1 MALTQFVILLCLL
14 AVLVAALLIARFA
27 QEQQEQNMVR
37 LYRLTALDQ
46 RRVSTRNVI
55 RALLDLDENPE
66 LLRILYQS
74 LRSDLL
80 KIQQLDP
87 SRADLDADIRQVQS
101 GLGALTDLERASI
114 EQQEQ
119 RRQKLELRTSLSS
132 DREIQIARAYI
143 GEAMSIIRRLY
154 QFRQVRGEQL
164 ESVSRYLG
172 TLSFTVAVN
181 SHLNMGE
188 LALQDGDK
196 VKALSNYRRAENL
209 VMGGPYSG
217 RERTEKLNAIEAR
230 KERLLALSRSEQA
243 LLLLAS
249 AD

>member
-1 MALTQFVILLCLL
+1 MALSQFVILLCLL
-14 AVLVAALLIARFA
+14 AVMVAALLIARFA
-27 QEQQEQNMVR
+27 QQQQEQNMVR
-37 LYRLTALDQ
+37 LYRLAALDL

-80 KIQQLDP
+80 RIQQLDP
-87 SRADLDADIRQVQS
+87 SRADLENDIRQVQS
-101 GLGALTDLERASI
+101 GLGALTDVERASV

-119 RRQKLELRTSLSS
+119 RRQKLEQRTSLGSE
-132 DREIQIARAYI
+132 REMQINRAYI
-143 GEAMSIIRRLY
+143 SEAMSIIRRLY

-164 ESVSRYLG
+164 ESVARYLG

-181 SHLNMGE
+181 SHLHMGE

-196 VKALSNYRRAENL
+196 IKALSNYRRAENL
-209 VMGGPYSG
+209 VMRGPYTG
-217 RERTEKLNAIEAR
+217 RDRTEKLSAIETR
-230 KERLLALSRSEQA
+230 KERLMALSRREQG

-249 AD
+249 TD

>member
-1 MALTQFVILLCLL
+1 MALSQFVILLCLL
-14 AVLVAALLIARFA
+14 AVMVAALLIARFA
-27 QEQQEQNMVR
+27 QEQLEQNMVR

-46 RRVSTRNVI
+46 RRASTRNVI
-55 RALLDLDENPE
+55 RALLDIDENPE

-80 KIQQLDP
+80 KMQQLDP
-87 SRADLDADIRQVQS
+87 SRADLENDIRQVQS
-101 GLGALTDLERASI
+101 GLGALSDVERANG

-119 RRQKLELRTSLSS
+119 RRQKLEQRTSLGSE
-132 DREIQIARAYI
+132 REIQITRAYI
-143 GEAMSIIRRLY
+143 SEAMSIIRRLY

-188 LALQDGDK
+188 LALQEGDK
-196 VKALSNYRRAENL
+196 IKALSNYRRAESL
-209 VMGGPYSG
+209 VMRGPYSG
-217 RERTEKLNAIEAR
+217 RDRTEKLSAIEAK
-230 KERLLALSRSEQA
+230 KEQLIALSRSEQG
-243 LLLLAS
+243 LLLLTS
-249 AD
+249 MD

>member
-1 MALTQFVILLCLL
+1 MALSQFVILLCLL
-14 AVLVAALLIARFA
+14 ALMVAALLIARFA
-27 QEQQEQNMVR
+27 QEQLEQNMVR

-46 RRVSTRNVI
+46 RRASTRNVI
-55 RALLDLDENPE
+55 RALLDIDENPE

-87 SRADLDADIRQVQS
+87 SRADLENDIRQVQS
-101 GLGALTDLERASI
+101 GLGALTDVERASG

-119 RRQKLELRTSLSS
+119 RRQKLEQRTSLGSE
-132 DREIQIARAYI
+132 REIQITRAYI
-143 GEAMSIIRRLY
+143 SEAMSIIRRLY

-188 LALQDGDK
+188 LALQEGDK
-196 VKALSNYRRAENL
+196 IKALSNYRRAESL
-209 VMGGPYSG
+209 VMRGPYSG
-217 RERTEKLNAIEAR
+217 RDRTEKLSAIEAK
-230 KERLLALSRSEQA
+230 KEQLIALSRSEQG
-243 LLLLAS
+243 LLLLTS
-249 AD
+249 TD

>member
-1 MALTQFVILLCLL
+1 MALSQFIILLCLL
-14 AVLVAALLIARFA
+14 AVMLAALLIARFA
-27 QEQQEQNMVR
+27 QEQLEQNMVR

-46 RRVSTRNVI
+46 RRASTRNVI
-55 RALLDLDENPE
+55 RALLDIDENPE

-87 SRADLDADIRQVQS
+87 SRADLENDIRQVQS
-101 GLGALTDLERASI
+101 GLGALTDVERGSG

-119 RRQKLELRTSLSS
+119 RRQKLEQRTSLGSE
-132 DREIQIARAYI
+132 REIQITRAYI
-143 GEAMSIIRRLY
+143 SEAMSIIRRLY

-188 LALQDGDK
+188 LALQEGDK
-196 VKALSNYRRAENL
+196 IKALSNYRRAESL
-209 VMGGPYSG
+209 VMRGPYSG
-217 RERTEKLNAIEAR
+217 RDRTEKLSAIDAK
-230 KERLLALSRSEQA
+230 KEQLIALSRSEQG
-243 LLLLAS
+243 LLLLTAT
-249 AD
+249 D